1 MSNTI
6 QITGNAGRDAE
17 LKYLNSGVPVLEVNI
32 ADTPRRKTDAGW
44 EDAGPTVWFR
54 VSVWGPM
61 AEALAPVLVKGA
73 QVTVTGTLT
82 VREYEKDGQ
91 TRTSMDV
98 RAETVGVREKRG
110 ASSGG
115 GGFQRT
121 AASAPAD
128 DPWAKAA
135 PTQESTFAD
144 EPPF

>member
-1 MSNTI
+1 MTNTI
-6 QITGNAGRDAE
+6 QITGNAGRDGE

-32 ADTPRRKTDAGW
+32 ADTPRKKTDTGW

-98 RAETVGVREKRG
+98 RADTVGVREKRG
-110 ASSGG
+110 ASGG

-121 AASAPAD
+121 AASAPAA
-128 DPWAKAA
+128 DPWATAA
-135 PTQESTFAD
+135 SNGTAD
-144 EPPF
+144 TPPPF